1 MRKLA
6 FTLLLAAMLLAGAL
20 SAGPLPLGSWETFS
34 FGVATSQ
41 AVPSWDLTVTSS
53 ALLRVVDC
61 CVIGDQF
68 AIYID
73 SAHAFDTSPIV
84 GNDGVQSGAFDGDT
98 AWANPHLSKGSILLG
113 PGVYQ
118 IDEWVIR
125 NALGNTSGG
134 AFIRADATTV
144 PEPGTFGLLSLALG
158 GLATMLVRRRK

>member
-6 FTLLLAAMLLAGAL
+6 FTLLLAAILLAGAL
-20 SAGPLPLGSWETFS
+20 SADTLTPGSWQTFS
-34 FGVATSQ
+34 FGLATSQ
-41 AVPSWDLTVTSS
+41 AVPSYDLTVASS

-68 AIYID
+68 AIYINA
-73 SAHAFDTSPIV
+73 AHAFDTSPIV
-84 GNDGVQSGAFDGDT
+84 NNDGDESGALDGDT
-98 AWANPHLSKGSILLG
+98 AWAHPDLSKGSILLG

-158 GLATMLVRRRK
+158 GLMAMLVRRRK

>member
-6 FTLLLAAMLLAGAL
+6 FRLLLAATLLAGAL
-20 SAGPLPLGSWETFS
+20 SAGPLPMGSWQIFS
-34 FGVATSQ
+34 FGEA
-41 AVPSWDLTVTSS
+41 PSLADPSYELTVASS

-61 CVIGDQF
+61 CIIGDQF

-73 SAHAFDTSPIV
+73 SLHAFDTSPIV
-84 GNDGVQSGAFDGDT
+84 NNDGGESGAYDGDT
-98 AWANPHLSKGSILLG
+98 AWAHPDLSKGSILLG

-125 NALGNTSGG
+125 NAFDTTSGG